1 LNRVTGNQS
10 GCCLLCD
17 RDAVQQLKVI
27 LEKRQEVPMKLGDFL
42 LLKAV
47 AVMILLNF
55 AAPYLV

>member
-1 LNRVTGNQS
+1 
-10 GCCLLCD
+10 LLCD